1 MKLKERIF
9 FEKSL
14 AGRDE
19 VELSRFEAEN
29 HSHIKERKRYEL
41 IVYTLLSDVVRRD
54 ERDRCN
60 DCSRSLIRLKSPVE
74 RKSL

>member
-1 MKLKERIF
+1 MITLSFISKLKVTDTLCIYTYDFER
-9 FEKSL
+9 E
-14 AGRDE
+14 
-19 VELSRFEAEN
+19 
-29 HSHIKERKRYEL
+29 
-41 IVYTLLSDVVRRD
+41 TLERRD